1 MPEHSR
7 MLTPAETLIELGVL
21 GGLALGAWL
30 LRAVQNRRGRR
41 REP

>member
-30 LRAVQNRRGRR
+30 LGVVQKRRGRGR
-41 REP
+41 QR